1 LVSTATFTQ
10 QRVQWISVDERHF
23 GSVLELRGTAAR
35 PRLAGQMLGAGSDTA
50 IAARSLMSLELGLS

>member
-1 LVSTATFTQ
+1 M
-10 QRVQWISVDERHF
+10 DERHF